1 MTAFLI
7 MLMAKFYL
15 VRIFILL
22 LMIMFMIVIMVM
34 VMLVLM
40 IMFVI
45 MFVNVLLIMSMSAFS
60 LFMIMIVLICYRSC
74 DIFLKRSL
82 SFFNLSILDYNFYLM
97 LMDLL
102 TLSLFFVAMLFIL
115 IIDQALNIFAY
126 YL

>member
-1 MTAFLI
+1 MTTFLI
-7 MLMAKFYL
+7 MSMAKLYL
-15 VRIFILL
+15 VRVFILL
-22 LMIMFMIVIMVM
+22 LMIML
-34 VMLVLM
+34 MLV
-40 IMFVI
+40 FVI

-60 LFMIMIVLICYRSC
+60 LFVIMMIVLICYRSC
-74 DIFLKRSL
+74 DIFLKRTL